1 MYKLLTLVFF
11 LFVFGLQAQKTYVQ
25 CGTIIDVENSKTIKE
40 HTIIIE
46 GKNILE
52 IKKGYVNPQNGEEL
66 VDLKN
71 YTVMPG
77 FMDMHVHI
85 EHESNPKSYEETF
98 RKNDADVALKATN
111 YCERTLMAG
120 FTTVRDLGGT
130 GVNVSLQS
138 GIDRGYIIGP
148 KIYTA
153 EKSIAT
159 TGGHA
164 DPTNGVR
171 KSLMGDPGPKE
182 GVINSPEEATK
193 AVRQRYK
200 NGADCIKITATG
212 GVLSVA
218 KDGSGPQFTMKELD
232 AIISTAKDY
241 GMTTAAHAHGKEGML
256 RAVQAG
262 ITSIEH
268 GTMMDEEVMDLMIKQ
283 GTYYIT
289 TISAGKFVAE
299 KAKISGYY
307 PSVIVPKALL
317 IGPKIQETFAMAY
330 KRGVKIVL
338 GTDAGVSPHGENGL
352 EFVYMVEA
360 GMKPMEAIVA
370 ATLTPA
376 EMLGITDERGAIKE
390 GLRADIVAV
399 KGNPINDIEL
409 LTKVPFVMREGV
421 IYKNE

>member
-1 MYKLLTLVFF
+1 M
-11 LFVFGLQAQKTYVQ
+11 
-25 CGTIIDVENSKTIKE
+25 CIRD
-40 HTIIIE
+40 
-46 GKNILE
+46 
-52 IKKGYVNPQNGEEL
+52 
-66 VDLKN
+66 
-71 YTVMPG
+71 
-77 FMDMHVHI
+77 
-85 EHESNPKSYEETF
+85 
-98 RKNDADVALKATN
+98 RK
-111 YCERTLMAG
+111 
-120 FTTVRDLGGT
+120 
-130 GVNVSLQS
+130 
-138 GIDRGYIIGP
+138 
-148 KIYTA
+148 
-153 EKSIAT
+153 
-159 TGGHA
+159 
-164 DPTNGVR
+164 
-171 KSLMGDPGPKE
+171 
-182 GVINSPEEATK
+182 
-193 AVRQRYK
+193 
-200 NGADCIKITATG
+200 
-212 GVLSVA
+212 
-218 KDGSGPQFTMKELD
+218 
-232 AIISTAKDY
+232 
-241 GMTTAAHAHGKEGML
+241 
-256 RAVQAG
+256 
-262 ITSIEH
+262 
-268 GTMMDEEVMDLMIKQ
+268 
-283 GTYYIT
+283 GTYSVP